1 MRKRIIG
8 IFLTVILVV
17 SMTACQQTKP
27 EGNSSG
33 YCGTV
38 EGVAFELPDLGSRV
52 ELHTQQ
58 QNDFL
63 AEAKKNNNYDYI
75 AMYAQGT
82 MEASRPIPVSLSWT
96 ASGTQPID
104 GYSVNISKHADMHA
118 PFYTANT
125 EETELA
131 VYNLEIGTV
140 YYWTVTAQVAEEN
153 ITSGI
158 ASFTTSAQGPRN
170 LYIEGITNVRD
181 IGGYKTSDG
190 GKVKQ
195 GMIYR
200 SGRMNL
206 SDDPTPTI
214 EITEE
219 GIFWLK
225 NVLGVRSEIDLRGF
239 EEAGQITQSPLGSD
253 VFYAHYPMTYDDHIL
268 KGNFPQIAQIF
279 SYLANEEHYPVV
291 IHCNIGTDRTGLLC
305 FLIDGLCG
313 VSEEDLLLD
322 YIYSNFG
329 TIGGSR
335 STDAILNDY
344 IPLLENA
351 KGDNLRE
358 KIYNYLAENGVSTK
372 DMDAVIAI
380 MKEK

>member
-96 ASGTQPID
+96 ASGTRPID
-104 GYSVNISKHADMHA
+104 GDSVNISKH
-118 PFYTANT
+118 
-125 EETELA
+125 
-131 VYNLEIGTV
+131 
-140 YYWTVTAQVAEEN
+140 
-153 ITSGI
+153 
-158 ASFTTSAQGPRN
+158 
-170 LYIEGITNVRD
+170 
-181 IGGYKTSDG
+181 
-190 GKVKQ
+190 
-195 GMIYR
+195 
-200 SGRMNL
+200 
-206 SDDPTPTI
+206 
-214 EITEE
+214 
-219 GIFWLK
+219 
-225 NVLGVRSEIDLRGF
+225 
-239 EEAGQITQSPLGSD
+239 
-253 VFYAHYPMTYDDHIL
+253 
-268 KGNFPQIAQIF
+268 
-279 SYLANEEHYPVV
+279 
-291 IHCNIGTDRTGLLC
+291 
-305 FLIDGLCG
+305 
-313 VSEEDLLLD
+313 LLLD

-351 KGDNLRE
+351 KGDNLSE